1 MENKELIFIVEDEED
16 IRELISL
23 HLQDAGYQTEGFETG
38 KEMFARLDIDNPDLL
53 VLDLMLPDM
62 DGMDICR
69 HIRQSSKFEHI
80 PILMLTARTDVT
92 DKVMGLEYGADD
104 YLTKPFSHK
113 ELIARIK
120 AILRR
125 ASHAPKQAA
134 STDLLRI
141 DKNRYEVFVRGEM
154 IDLTTTEFKILEL
167 LLTRPGW
174 VFSREKILDY
184 LWGSDKIVID
194 RTIDVHIRHLRQKLS
209 DLGSN
214 IKNVR
219 GIGYKYDPTKA
230 IDPQ

>member
-23 HLQDAGYQTEGFETG
+23 HLQDAGFHTEGFETG
-38 KEMFARLDIDNPDLL
+38 KEMFAMLEKDIPDLL
-53 VLDLMLPDM
+53 ILDLMLPDM

-80 PILMLTARTDVT
+80 PILMLTARTDIT

-125 ASHAPKQAA
+125 TAQAPKHSVA
-134 STDLLRI
+134 TDTLTM
-141 DKNRYEVFVRGEM
+141 DKNRFEVYVEGTKV
-154 IDLTTTEFKILEL
+154 DLTTTEFKILEL

-184 LWGSDKIVID
+184 LWGTDKIVID
-194 RTIDVHIRHLRQKLS
+194 RTIDVHIRHLRQKLN
-209 DLGSN
+209 DIGSN

-219 GIGYKYDPTKA
+219 GIGYKYDPDKTV
-230 IDPQ
+230 DSQ